1 MQAQQKLFNKIVF
14 TLIFKKFPQLLSLS
28 AMHIPVHHALC
39 CLAFHTCLLC
49 SVFKVQI
56 EGCTLKIEQCKNLK
70 RSDLGMLHETC
81 DLVRSP

>member
-14 TLIFKKFPQLLSLS
+14 TLNEKVSTFAILSE
-28 AMHIPVHHALC
+28 MYIPVHLALC

>member
-1 MQAQQKLFNKIVF
+1 MQAQQKLFNKIVVSLNQKVSTF
-14 TLIFKKFPQLLSLS
+14 AILS
-28 AMHIPVHHALC
+28 AMYIPVHHALC
-39 CLAFHTCLLC
+39 CLAFIFFLLC

-56 EGCTLKIEQCKNLK
+56 EGCTLKIEQCKKLK